1 MDVIS
6 YLLIPNTISYAREN
20 EFQPHSFCENTG
32 KISFF
37 KFEIYFHGPP

>member
-6 YLLIPNTISYAREN
+6 YLLIPNTISYARES